1 MKKMKKVVLLLAVML
16 AATAIGGCGRSF
28 DAGAYIKALLD
39 NSYKNDPT
47 EFVEQK
53 VGTEEQAAELYKQ
66 GIDTELSSITSS
78 AQLSDG
84 LKEEFRSVLE
94 DVFKSV
100 KYTVGEAVKDGDSY
114 TVEVKYQKMKIFA
127 PAMENYT
134 ASYGTYY
141 EELTAKAE
149 NGEEIPS
156 DDELNEQNY
165 TFLKDAIKDALA
177 NATYDDEAS
186 TTIHINLVNNVWT
199 PDETD
204 IGNLEKLLFDIEDIA
219 G

>member
-1 MKKMKKVVLLLAVML
+1 MKKMRKIVVLLAVMM
-16 AATAIGGCGRSF
+16 AATVIGGCGKSF

-39 NSYKNDPT
+39 NSYKNDST
-47 EFVEQK
+47 AFVEQK
-53 VGTEEQAAELYKQ
+53 VGTKEQAEELYNQ
-66 GIDTELSSITSS
+66 GIDTELSSITAS
-78 AQLSDG
+78 AQLSDS
-84 LKEEFRSVLE
+84 LKEEFRNVLE

-127 PAMENYT
+127 PAMESY
-134 ASYGTYY
+134 AESYGAYY
-141 EELTAKAE
+141 DELTEKAE
-149 NGEEIPS
+149 NGEEVPS
-156 DDELNEQNY
+156 DEELNEQNY

-186 TTIHINLVNNVWT
+186 TTVHVNLVNNVWT

-204 IGNLEKLLFDIEDIA
+204 IGNLEKLLFDIDDIA